1 MITSDKRY
9 KMMDRITAETI
20 NAVTGSKLKFDREGK
35 MVDMCKA
42 IEDMRIEERQEGAIE
57 KTKKIVQNLY
67 KMGMS
72 ETSIAKAVDVHL
84 ALVKQWLGLVDI
96 EHS

>member
-1 MITSDKRY
+1 
-9 KMMDRITAETI
+9 
-20 NAVTGSKLKFDREGK
+20 
-35 MVDMCKA
+35 
-42 IEDMRIEERQEGAIE
+42 
-57 KTKKIVQNLY
+57 
-67 KMGMS
+67 MS